1 MLRLAGPVVV
11 AELGWMSMGIV
22 DMVMVGPLGPA
33 AIGAVGVG
41 TALHMGFAVFGMGL
55 LLGLDTVVSQAF
67 GGRNVDECHRWLVQ
81 GTWLAVAASIPL
93 VAICLVV
100 LGAIPRM
107 GFHPEVAAPLDGYV
121 SVVIWSTLPLLLY
134 AAFRRYLQGM
144 HVVRPLMFALVSA
157 NLINVAGNWTL
168 IYGHWGLPAL
178 GVTGAAWATFIS
190 RIYMMLVLVA
200 AIVAHDRRLKG
211 SLTRVSRAI
220 DPGRI
225 RLLLGLG
232 VPAASQVTLEVGAFA
247 AATVL
252 AGRLDPVSTASH
264 QIAINIAA
272 FAFMVPLGLSS
283 AGAVRVGTHV
293 GAGDAAGARRAGWTA
308 VAVGVGFMALTGT
321 LFLLMPRVL
330 IGLFSRDPAVL
341 ALGAALLFVA
351 AVFQLFDGLQ
361 AVATGVL
368 RGLGETRAP
377 MIANFV
383 GHWLLGLPLGYTL
396 CFTLGMGAV
405 GLWWGLSI
413 GLILCGV
420 VLLWVWHVR
429 IARYGAGQRSDGVRA
444 VSM

>member
-22 DMVMVGPLGPA
+22 DIVMVGPLGPA

-41 TALHMGFAVFGMGL
+41 TALHMAFAVFGMGL

-67 GGRNVDECHRWLVQ
+67 GARNVDECHRWLVQ

-93 VAICLVV
+93 IGVCLVV
-100 LGAIPRM
+100 LGAIPRL
-107 GFHPEVAAPLDGYV
+107 GFHPDVRAPLGGYV

-144 HVVRPLMFALVSA
+144 HVVRPIMMALVSA
-157 NLINVAGNWTL
+157 NVINVLANWAL
-168 IYGHWGLPAL
+168 IYGHWGMPEL
-178 GVTGAAWATFIS
+178 GVTGAAWATLVS
-190 RIYMMLVLVA
+190 RIYMMGVLLG
-200 AIVAHDRRLKG
+200 AIVLHDRRLEG
-211 SLTRVSRAI
+211 GLSRVARTV
-220 DPGRI
+220 DVGRL
-225 RLLLGLG
+225 RRLLGLG
-232 VPAASQVTLEVGAFA
+232 IPAASQVTLEVGAFA

-252 AGRLDPVSTASH
+252 AGRLEPVSTASH

-272 FAFMVPLGLSS
+272 FAFMVPLGVSS
-283 AGAVRVGTHV
+283 AGAVRVGTHI
-293 GAGDAAGARRAGWTA
+293 GAGDPVAARSAGWTA
-308 VAVGVGFMALTGT
+308 VAVGVGFMALTGV
-321 LFLLMPRVL
+321 LFLTIPRVL
-330 IGLFSRDPAVL
+330 VGLFSQDPAVL
-341 ALGAALLFVA
+341 ALGASLLVVA
-351 AVFQLFDGLQ
+351 ALFQLFDGLQ

-396 CFTLGMGAV
+396 CFTVGMGV
-405 GLWWGLSI
+405 IGLWWGLLT

-420 VLLWVWHVR
+420 SLLWAWHVR
-429 IARYGAGQRSDGVRA
+429 IAGYGAGQRSDGVRA
-444 VSM
+444 DSR